1 LSLVGA
7 PSPTTFTY
15 TVTASSAE
23 GDHSFRGVFSGVDTN
38 VDPFNGV
45 EVGGDSSITVAADA
59 PPDTGEG
66 DTTGDTGTT
75 QPDAEGPSATRA
87 LSAASVDAG
96 GQVVVTITADGYD
109 AFGDVAETL
118 PAGFTYVSSD
128 LPDDQVTSVGQTVTL
143 SLVGAP
149 SPTTFTYTVTASSA
163 EGDHSFRGVFSGVDT
178 GFDAF
183 SGVRVGGDPSIAV
196 AATTTPPDTG
206 DGDTGDGDTGTTP
219 PDAGEASASRSF
231 SPDPVDAGGEVTVTI
246 TAEGHGSFGEVA
258 ETLPDGFT
266 YSSSSLPTDQVTTSD
281 RTVTLSLLGAT
292 SPITFTY
299 MVKASSVEG
308 DHPGP
313 SPQTQ
318 WMRAVR

>member
-1 LSLVGA
+1 M
-7 PSPTTFTY
+7 
-15 TVTASSAE
+15 
-23 GDHSFRGVFSGVDTN
+23 GVFSGVDAGFGAF
-38 VDPFNGV
+38 DGV
-45 EVGGDSSITVAADA
+45 QVGGDSSITVAADA
-59 PPDTGEG
+59 PPDTGNG
-66 DTTGDTGTT
+66 DTGDPGTT

-206 DGDTGDGDTGTTP
+206 DGDTGTTP
-219 PDAGEASASRSF
+219 PDAAGPSASRSF
-231 SPDPVDAGGEVTVTI
+231 PPDPVGAG
-246 TAEGHGSFGEVA
+246 
-258 ETLPDGFT
+258 
-266 YSSSSLPTDQVTTSD
+266 
-281 RTVTLSLLGAT
+281 
-292 SPITFTY
+292 
-299 MVKASSVEG
+299 K
-308 DHPGP
+308 
-313 SPQTQ
+313 